1 MAEKR
6 IDQLREIL
14 TKAAARD
21 RELESALKRSPPM
34 S

>member
-6 IDQLREIL
+6 IDRLREIL

-21 RELESALKRSPPM
+21 RSCGAPWRRSPPI